1 MTTKNLPALSV
12 ADLQSLLRRH
22 EISPR
27 EALDALRARV
37 EDVDQQIGAYL
48 SLDVDAAAN
57 EADKANVDLPLG
69 GVPIA
74 IKDIVN
80 VSGQPC
86 TCASKILQGYRA
98 PYDATVI
105 QKLRA
110 AGAIPFGKT
119 NLDEFAM
126 GSSTENSAMKVTRNP
141 WDPSRVPGGSSGGS
155 AAAVAADEAFGALG
169 SDTGGSIRQP
179 AALSGVVGLKPTYGR
194 VSRFGLVAFAS
205 SLDQIGPL
213 TKTVRDA
220 ALIMNAIAGHDP
232 HDSTSLNEPVPDYT
246 ARLGPDLRGIRLGLP
261 KEYMIEGIDPQVKA
275 SVDAAVEHL
284 NSLGAEI
291 VEISLPATEYAIAV
305 YYMVA
310 TAEASA
316 NLARFD
322 GVRYGYRAENPKDT
336 LDLYGRTRGE
346 GFGAEVKRRII
357 LGTYVLSSGY
367 YDAYYLRAQKV
378 RELIRRDFTKAFE
391 KVDALISPTSP
402 VPAFKLGER
411 VADPLQM
418 YLADIFTIAAN
429 LAGIC
434 GISVPC
440 GFAEVDERRLPIG
453 LQLLGKALDEA
464 RILQIAHAYEQS
476 TDWHKA
482 RPPIA
487 LTVEKSRL

>member
-1 MTTKNLPALSV
+1 MTGNELAALSI
-12 ADLQSLLRRH
+12 ADLQSLLRRR
-22 EISPR
+22 EVSPR
-27 EALDALRARV
+27 EVIDALRKRIEA
-37 EDVDQQIGAYL
+37 VDPDIGAYL
-48 SLDVDAAAN
+48 SLDIEAATK
-57 EADKANVDLPLG
+57 EAEHANVDLPLG
-69 GVPIA
+69 GIPIA
-74 IKDIVN
+74 IKDIIN
-80 VSGQPC
+80 VMGQPC
-86 TCASKILQGYRA
+86 TCASKILNGYRA
-98 PYDATVI
+98 PYNATVI

-126 GSSTENSAMKVTRNP
+126 GSSTENSALKSTRNP
-141 WDPSRVPGGSSGGS
+141 WDLLRVPGGSSGGS

-179 AALSGVVGLKPTYGR
+179 AALCGVVGLKPTYGR

-205 SLDQIGPL
+205 SLDQIGPV

-220 ALIMNAIAGHDP
+220 ALIMNVIAGHDP
-232 HDSTSLNEPVPDYT
+232 QDSTSLNEPVPDYT
-246 ARLGPDLRGIRLGLP
+246 ASLGKDLRGIRLGLP
-261 KEYMIEGIDPQVKA
+261 KEYMIEGIDPQVRDA
-275 SVDAAVEHL
+275 INAAVKQL
-284 NSLGAEI
+284 NSLGADI
-291 VEISLPATEYAIAV
+291 VDVSLPSTEYAVAV
-305 YYMVA
+305 YYIIA

-322 GVRYGYRAENPKDT
+322 GVRYGYRAENPKDV
-336 LDLYGRTRGE
+336 LDLYGRTREE
-346 GFGAEVKRRII
+346 GFGSEVKRRVI

-378 RELIRRDFTKAFE
+378 RELIRRDFAKAFE

-402 VPAFKLGER
+402 IAAFKLGER

-440 GFAEVDERRLPIG
+440 GFAELDGHRLPIG
-453 LQLLGKALDEA
+453 LQLLGKTLDEP

-482 RPPIA
+482 RPPLA
-487 LTVEKSRL
+487 ANLPKA

>member
-1 MTTKNLPALSV
+1 MTEKDLPALSI
-12 ADLQSLLRRH
+12 ADLQSFLRRR
-22 EISPR
+22 EISAR
-27 EALDALRARV
+27 EVMDALRARI
-37 EDVDQQIGAYL
+37 ETVDGELGAYL
-48 SLDVDAAAN
+48 SLDMEVATR
-57 EADKANVDLPLG
+57 EAEKANVDLPLG
-69 GVPIA
+69 GVPLA
-74 IKDIVN
+74 IKDIIN
-80 VSGQPC
+80 VMGQPC
-86 TCASKILQGYRA
+86 TCGSKILQGYRA
-98 PYDATVI
+98 TYDATVI

-126 GSSTENSAMKVTRNP
+126 GSSTENSAMKLTRNP
-141 WDPSRVPGGSSGGS
+141 WDFSRVPGGSSGGS
-155 AAAVAADEAFGALG
+155 AAAVAADAAFGALG
-169 SDTGGSIRQP
+169 SDTGGSVREP
-179 AALSGVVGLKPTYGR
+179 AALSGVVGFKPTYGR

-220 ALIMNAIAGHDP
+220 AVIMNAIAGHDP
-232 HDSTSLNEPVPDYT
+232 QDSTSLKELVPDY
-246 ARLGPDLRGIRLGLP
+246 AAKLGNDLRGVRLGLP
-261 KEYMIEGIDPQVKA
+261 KEYMIEGIDPRVKA
-275 SVDAAVEHL
+275 AIDTAAKQM

-291 VEISLPATEYAIAV
+291 IDVSLPHTDYAVAV
-305 YYMVA
+305 YYILA

-322 GVRYGYRAENPKDT
+322 GVRYGYRAENPSDM
-336 LDLYGRTRGE
+336 LDLYGRTREE
-346 GFGAEVKRRII
+346 GFGPEVKRRVI

-378 RELIRRDFTKAFE
+378 RELVRQDFAKAFE

-411 VADPLQM
+411 TADPLQM

-440 GFAEVDERRLPIG
+440 GFADLDGHRLPVG
-453 LQLLGKALDEA
+453 LQLLGKPRDEA

-487 LTVEKSRL
+487 NTGYRA

>member
-1 MTTKNLPALSV
+1 MTEKDLPALTI
-12 ADLQSLLRRH
+12 ADLQSVLRRGDV
-22 EISPR
+22 SPR
-27 EALDALRARV
+27 EVIDALRARIDAIDP
-37 EDVDQQIGAYL
+37 EIGAYL
-48 SLDVDAAAN
+48 SLDMEAAAQQA
-57 EADKANVDLPLG
+57 EKSNVDLPLG
-69 GVPIA
+69 GVPLA
-74 IKDIVN
+74 IKDIIN
-80 VSGQPC
+80 VMGQPC
-86 TCASKILQGYRA
+86 TCGSKILSGYRA
-98 PYDATVI
+98 IYDATVI

-126 GSSTENSAMKVTRNP
+126 GSSTENSAVKLTRNP
-141 WDPSRVPGGSSGGS
+141 WDLSRVPGGSSGGS
-155 AAAVAADEAFGALG
+155 AAAVAADTAFGALG

-220 ALIMNAIAGHDP
+220 AMIMNAIAGHDP
-232 HDSTSLNEPVPDYT
+232 QDSTALNEPVPDYA
-246 ARLGPDLRGIRLGLP
+246 ARLGRDLRGVRLGLP
-261 KEYMIEGIDPQVKA
+261 KEYLIEGIDSQVKTA
-275 SVDAAVEHL
+275 IDTAVKQMS
-284 NSLGAEI
+284 SLGAEI
-291 VEISLPATEYAIAV
+291 IEVSLPTTEYAIAV
-305 YYMVA
+305 YYIVA

-322 GVRYGYRAENPKDT
+322 GVRYGYRAENPKDM
-336 LDLYGRTRGE
+336 LDLYGRTREE
-346 GFGAEVKRRII
+346 GFGPEVKRRII

-367 YDAYYLRAQKV
+367 YDAYYLQAQKV
-378 RELIRRDFTKAFE
+378 RELIRRDFASAFE
-391 KVDALISPTSP
+391 KVDALVSPTSP

-440 GFAEVDERRLPIG
+440 GLAEVDGHRLPIG
-453 LQLLGKALDEA
+453 LQFLGKALDEA

-482 RPPIA
+482 RPLIA
-487 LTVEKSRL
+487 AVK

>member
-1 MTTKNLPALSV
+1 MTEKDLPALSI
-12 ADLQSLLRRH
+12 ADLQSLLRR
-22 EISPR
+22 R
-27 EALDALRARV
+27 EVSAREVIEALRARI
-37 EDVDQQIGAYL
+37 EEVDREIGAYL
-48 SLDVDAAAN
+48 SLDIEAAAK
-57 EADKANVDLPLG
+57 EAEKANPDLPLG

-74 IKDIVN
+74 IKDIIN
-80 VSGQPC
+80 VMGQPC
-86 TCASKILQGYRA
+86 TCASKVLQSYRA
-98 PYDATVI
+98 TYDATVI
-105 QKLRA
+105 RKLRA

-126 GSSTENSAMKVTRNP
+126 GSSTENSAMKLTRNP
-141 WDPSRVPGGSSGGS
+141 WDLSCVPGGSSGGS

-179 AALSGVVGLKPTYGR
+179 AALSGIVGLKPTYGR

-232 HDSTSLNEPVPDYT
+232 QDSTALNEPVPDYAT
-246 ARLGPDLRGIRLGLP
+246 RFVHDLRGVRLGLP
-261 KEYMIEGIDPQVKA
+261 KEYLIEGIDPQIKA
-275 SVDAAVEHL
+275 AIDAAVKQMT
-284 NSLGAEI
+284 SLGADI
-291 VEISLPATEYAIAV
+291 VEVSLPTTEYAIAV
-305 YYMVA
+305 YYIVA

-322 GVRYGYRAENPKDT
+322 GVRYGYRAEHPQDM
-336 LDLYGRTRGE
+336 LDLYGRTREE
-346 GFGAEVKRRII
+346 GFGPEVKRRII

-378 RELIRRDFTKAFE
+378 RELIRRDFENAFE
-391 KVDALISPTSP
+391 KVDALVSPTSP

-440 GFAEVDERRLPIG
+440 GFAEVDGHRLPIG
-453 LQLLGKALDEA
+453 VQLMGKALDEA
-464 RILQIAHAYEQS
+464 HILQIAHAYEQS

-482 RPPIA
+482 RPSITTSEPKA
-487 LTVEKSRL
+487 

>member
-1 MTTKNLPALSV
+1 MTEKDLPALSI
-12 ADLQSLLRRH
+12 ADLQSFLRRRKV
-22 EISPR
+22 SAR
-27 EALDALRARV
+27 EVIDALRARI
-37 EDVDQQIGAYL
+37 EAVDGELGAYL
-48 SLDVDAAAN
+48 SLDMDAAAR
-57 EADKANVDLPLG
+57 EAEKANVDLPLG
-69 GVPIA
+69 GVPVA
-74 IKDIVN
+74 IKDIIN
-80 VSGQPC
+80 VMGQPC
-86 TCASKILQGYRA
+86 TCGSKILQGYRA
-98 PYDATVI
+98 NYDATVI

-126 GSSTENSAMKVTRNP
+126 GSSTENSAMKLTRNP
-141 WDPSRVPGGSSGGS
+141 WDFSRVPGGSSGGS
-155 AAAVAADEAFGALG
+155 AAAVAADAAFGALG

-179 AALSGVVGLKPTYGR
+179 AALSGVVGFKPTYGR

-220 ALIMNAIAGHDP
+220 AVIMNAIAGHDP
-232 HDSTSLNEPVPDYT
+232 QDSTSLNELVPDY
-246 ARLGPDLRGIRLGLP
+246 AAKLGNDLRGVRLGLP
-261 KEYMIEGIDPQVKA
+261 KEYMIEGIDPRVKA
-275 SVDAAVEHL
+275 AIDTAVKQM

-291 VEISLPATEYAIAV
+291 IDVSLPHTDYAVAV
-305 YYMVA
+305 YYILA

-322 GVRYGYRAENPKDT
+322 GVRYGYRAEDPTDM
-336 LDLYGRTRGE
+336 LDLYGRTREE
-346 GFGAEVKRRII
+346 GFGPEVKRRVI

-378 RELIRRDFTKAFE
+378 RELIRQDFAKAFE

-411 VADPLQM
+411 TADPLQM
-418 YLADIFTIAAN
+418 YLADIFTLAAN

-440 GFAEVDERRLPIG
+440 GFAEANGHRLPIG
-453 LQLLGKALDEA
+453 LQLLGKPLDEA

-487 LTVEKSRL
+487 STGHKA

>member
-1 MTTKNLPALSV
+1 MTEKDLLALSI
-12 ADLQSLLRRH
+12 ADLQPLLRRR
-22 EISPR
+22 EISAR
-27 EALDALRARV
+27 EVIDALIRRIEA
-37 EDVDQQIGAYL
+37 VDGQIGAYL
-48 SLDVDAAAN
+48 SLDFEAAA
-57 EADKANVDLPLG
+57 EQAEKANVSLPLG
-69 GVPIA
+69 GIPLA
-74 IKDIVN
+74 IKDIIN
-80 VSGQPC
+80 VTGQTC
-86 TCASKILQGYRA
+86 TCGSRILEGYRA
-98 PYDATVI
+98 NYDATVT

-126 GSSTENSAMKVTRNP
+126 GSSTENSAVKLTRNP
-141 WDPSRVPGGSSGGS
+141 WDLSRVPGGSSGGS
-155 AAAVAADEAFGALG
+155 AAAVASDAAFGALG

-179 AALSGVVGLKPTYGR
+179 AALSGVVGFKPTYGR

-213 TKTVRDA
+213 TKTVRDT

-232 HDSTSLNEPVPDYT
+232 QDSTSLNEPVPDY
-246 ARLGPDLRGIRLGLP
+246 AAKLGNDLRGVRLGLP
-261 KEYMIEGIDPQVKA
+261 EEYMIEGIDPQVKTA
-275 SVDAAVEHL
+275 VNAAVKQL

-291 VEISLPATEYAIAV
+291 VDVSLPHTDYAVSV
-305 YYMVA
+305 YYTLA
-310 TAEASA
+310 SAEASA

-322 GVRYGYRAENPKDT
+322 GVRYGFRADDPKDM
-336 LDLYGRTRGE
+336 LDLYSRTRKE
-346 GFGAEVKRRII
+346 GFGPEVKRRII

-378 RELIRRDFTKAFE
+378 RELIRQDFAKAFE

-411 VADPLQM
+411 TADPLQM

-440 GFAEVDERRLPIG
+440 GFAKVNGHRLPVG
-453 LQLLGKALDEA
+453 LQLLGKPLDEA

-487 LTVEKSRL
+487 SAK